1 MFPIRSGE
9 PHYETYERRS
19 LPGPA
24 SAGPTRRS
32 PSRHRRRRRANKVH
46 QPPPLPSED
55 LAVITTS
62 YGGVTVPKGD
72 FGKLRDAQ
80 GADHLILK
88 TALLVLKDAEVH
100 VTQDEYFHDGRPRSP

>member
-1 MFPIRSGE
+1 MVPLRSWK
-9 PHYETYERRS
+9 PHYETDERRS
-19 LPGPA
+19 RPGPA

-46 QPPPLPSED
+46 QPLPLPSED
-55 LAVITTS
+55 LAVVTTS
-62 YGGVTVPKGD
+62 YSGVTVPEGE

-88 TALLVLKDAEVH
+88 TAPLVLKDTEVH
-100 VTQDEYFHDGRPRSP
+100 VTQDEYFYDGRPHSP